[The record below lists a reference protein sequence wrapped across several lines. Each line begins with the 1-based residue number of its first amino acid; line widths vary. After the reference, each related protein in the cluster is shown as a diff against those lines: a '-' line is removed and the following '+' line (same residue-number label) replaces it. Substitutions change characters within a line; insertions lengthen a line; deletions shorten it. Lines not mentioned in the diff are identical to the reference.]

1 MRGKI
6 IAVNAV
12 IVIVVG
18 LLAFALMRAAIGDVV
33 ANPDRARLEADR
45 STVAAN
51 AQLQL
56 EALNLERWLSQ
67 QAVDPQVREPFTR
80 ETPSARSEIATN
92 QANRLFSAITAEFP
106 GVQPSLVAFVDASG
120 IAVGRNG
127 SSLMRGDDLGKPYPG
142 LIDTIKK
149 GRTGSDLWVN
159 KARSDQLFVSYTAVR
174 DASGTPVGGIL
185 LGTPLNDGRISAI
198 SEATSGRPLLIG
210 IASGAGLEVI
220 AKSKMPDALAPALAT
235 LKPVGLGA
243 DRPQQV
249 EAPGGYL
256 GSGYGLL
263 GYGDGKRAILVAFA
277 PVALVENVSG
287 LLWPI
292 LGATALGIVLVIIA
306 GNLLGSYIQ
315 RPILELEEGL
325 LAVINGQT
333 DRRFELEHAELG
345 GLIFRINTLLNTL
358 MGVQEDDTDEEG
370 RPSHAPRREDFN
382 EAEAVDAGGG
392 GEAIDRAA
400 VASLRAEPADAYYA
414 RLYGEYIAAKRQIGD
429 PVDHI
434 TKEAFVGRMQQSE
447 ADTQAKQGKPVRYR
461 VELRGREVMLLA
473 VPLELSF
480 SPFV

>member
-6 IAVNAV
+6 IAVNSV

-18 LLAFALMRAAIGDVV
+18 LLAFALMRATIGDVV

-56 EALNLERWLSQ
+56 EALNLQRWLSQ

-80 ETPSARSEIATN
+80 ETLSARSEIATN
-92 QANRLFSAITAEFP
+92 QANRLFSLVSAEFP
-106 GVQPSLVAFVDASG
+106 GVQPTLVAFVDATG

-142 LIDTIKK
+142 LVDTIKK
-149 GRTGSDLWVN
+149 GRTGSDVWVN
-159 KARSDQLFVSYTAVR
+159 KARSDQLLVSYTAVR
-174 DASGTPVGGIL
+174 DASGNSVGGIL

-198 SEATSGRPLLIG
+198 SDATSGRPLLLG
-210 IASGAGLEVI
+210 IPNGGSLEVV
-220 AKSKMPDALAPALAT
+220 AKSSKMPEPLVAALGG
-235 LKPVGLGA
+235 LKTIGLGA

-249 EAPGGYL
+249 EAPHGYL

-263 GYGDGKRAILVAFA
+263 GYGEGKRAVLVSFA
-277 PVALVENVSG
+277 PVALVENVNG

-292 LGATALGIVLVIIA
+292 LGATALGIVLVLIA

-315 RPILELEEGL
+315 RPILELEEGH

-358 MGVQEDDTDEEG
+358 MDVQEDNTDEEG

-382 EAEAVDAGGG
+382 EAEAVDANGG
-392 GEAIDRAA
+392 GEVVDRAA
-400 VASLRAEPADAYYA
+400 VAALRAEPTDAYYA
-414 RLYGEYIAAKRQIGD
+414 RLYAEYIAAKRQIGD

-434 TKEAFVGRMQQSE
+434 TKDAFIARMQQSE
-447 ADTQAKQGKPVRYR
+447 AETQAKQGKPVRYR

-473 VPLELSF
+473 VPLE
-480 SPFV
+480 